1 MRTILRAL
9 LDTLL
14 REAKHLPLQSLAI
27 LLTVVL
33 AALGTAVLVL
43 LCHLGAPL
51 WLILPPVLIA
61 PKLRLPVQDLIYRR
75 LAADAGL
82 LPEARQFRATRHLPV
97 LCATFGF
104 TSVVL
109 FAVDVPPTI
118 TFVTASIAILCGLA
132 GLAPTIQAAWSRVPL
147 PPPDKPPVFESS
159 IEPRGGSTDHRRT
172 P

>member
-14 REAKHLPLQSLAI
+14 REAKNLPLQSLAI
-27 LLTVVL
+27 LITVVL
-33 AALGTAVLVL
+33 AGLGVIFLVL
-43 LCHLGAPL
+43 LGRLGAPL

-61 PKLRLPVQDLIYRR
+61 PKLRLPLQDLIYRR

-82 LPEARQFRATRHLPV
+82 LPEARQFRATRHLPI
-97 LCATFGF
+97 LCATFGL

-109 FAVDVPPTI
+109 FAVDVPPDL
-118 TFVTASIAILCGLA
+118 TFAAASIAILCGLV

-147 PPPDKPPVFESS
+147 PPPEKPAIFESS
-159 IEPRGGSTDHRRT
+159 IEPRDPSTDRRRA